1 VFEFD
6 KATTHATHDM
16 SLPPRG
22 RSMHT
27 HRKSSFLEFFG
38 AAMHELLAAPGCIEL
53 CACSLHEDHVD
64 AGEIASNPLRKS
76 ELE

>member
-1 VFEFD
+1 
-6 KATTHATHDM
+6 
-16 SLPPRG
+16 
-22 RSMHT
+22 MHT

-53 CACSLHEDHVD
+53 CACPLHEDHVD